1 MSILSK
7 MLKYI
12 YVNFQAGVQD
22 GGWGWGAAFL
32 DFNNDGYQ
40 DIVMTNGTS

>member
-1 MSILSK
+1 M
-7 MLKYI
+7 
-12 YVNFQAGVQD
+12 AD

-40 DIVMTNGTS
+40 DIVMTNGRHRIYD